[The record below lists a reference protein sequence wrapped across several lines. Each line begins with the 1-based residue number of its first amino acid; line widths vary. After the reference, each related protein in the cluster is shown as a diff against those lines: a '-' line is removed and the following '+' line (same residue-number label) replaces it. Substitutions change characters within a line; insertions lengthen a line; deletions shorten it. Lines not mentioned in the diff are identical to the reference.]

1 MQKSLSHLLME
12 IEQDLGQEEL
22 SIQSLIDKVG
32 QRGTAILLLIL
43 AFPAA
48 LPLPA
53 PGYATPF
60 GIVISFIGLQLLR
73 GQDTLK
79 LPNKIASKKLSPSLI
94 SFSIKNG
101 KLPLKAVE
109 FFIRPRLDKLAQN
122 KTMLR
127 LMGGII
133 MFLAMMMTLPIP
145 LTNTAPSF
153 VIFMLAA
160 GILEEDGLAMI
171 GGILLAPVAAV
182 IAGSAIYYA
191 ITYGPEAVESVLKPM
206 IKGILKGGS

>member
-1 MQKSLSHLLME
+1 MQKSLSHLLIE
-12 IEQDLGQEEL
+12 IEKDLGTEEL
-22 SIQSLIDKVG
+22 TIQSLINQVG
-32 QRGTAILLLIL
+32 SRGTAILLLIL

-60 GIVISFIGLQLLR
+60 GIVISFIGWQLLR
-73 GQDTLK
+73 GQETLQ
-79 LPNKIASKKLSPSLI
+79 LPNRIASRKLSPSLI

-101 KLPLKAVE
+101 KIPLKAVE
-109 FFIRPRLDKLAQN
+109 FFIRPRLQNLAQS
-122 KTMLR
+122 KTVYR

-133 MFLAMMMTLPIP
+133 MLLAMMMTLPIP

-171 GGILLAPVAAV
+171 GGILLAPVAAM
-182 IAGSAIYYA
+182 IAGAAIYYA
-191 ITYGPEAVESVLKPM
+191 VTYGPEAVESVLKPM
-206 IKGILKGGS
+206 IKGLLKSS

>member
-12 IEQDLGQEEL
+12 IEKDLGTEEL
-22 SIQSLIDKVG
+22 TIQSLINQVG
-32 QRGTAILLLIL
+32 SRGTAILLLIL

-60 GIVISFIGLQLLR
+60 GIVISFIGWQLLR
-73 GQDTLK
+73 GQETLQ
-79 LPNKIASKKLSPSLI
+79 LPNGIASRKLSPSLI
-94 SFSIKNG
+94 SFSITNG
-101 KLPLKAVE
+101 KIPLKAVE
-109 FFIRPRLDKLAQN
+109 FFIRPRLQNLAQN
-122 KTMLR
+122 KTMYR

-133 MFLAMMMTLPIP
+133 MLLAMMMTLPIP

-160 GILEEDGLAMI
+160 GMLEEDGLAMI
-171 GGILLAPVAAV
+171 GGILLAPIAAL
-182 IAGSAIYYA
+182 IAGAAIYYA
-191 ITYGPEAVESVLKPM
+191 LTYGPEAVESVLKPM
-206 IKGILKGGS
+206 IKGLLKGS

>member
-12 IEQDLGQEEL
+12 IEKDLGTEEL
-22 SIQSLIDKVG
+22 TIQSLINQVG
-32 QRGTAILLLIL
+32 SRGTAILLLIL

-60 GIVISFIGLQLLR
+60 GIVISFIGWQLLR
-73 GQDTLK
+73 GQDTLQ
-79 LPNKIASKKLSPSLI
+79 LPNRIASRKLSPSLI
-94 SFSIKNG
+94 SFSITNG
-101 KLPLKAVE
+101 KIPLKAVE
-109 FFIRPRLDKLAQN
+109 FFIRPRLQNLAQN
-122 KTMLR
+122 KTMYR

-133 MFLAMMMTLPIP
+133 MLLAMMMTLPIP

-171 GGILLAPVAAV
+171 GGILLAPIAV
-182 IAGSAIYYA
+182 LIAGAAIYYA
-191 ITYGPEAVESVLKPM
+191 LTYGPEAVESVLKPM
-206 IKGILKGGS
+206 IKGLLKGS